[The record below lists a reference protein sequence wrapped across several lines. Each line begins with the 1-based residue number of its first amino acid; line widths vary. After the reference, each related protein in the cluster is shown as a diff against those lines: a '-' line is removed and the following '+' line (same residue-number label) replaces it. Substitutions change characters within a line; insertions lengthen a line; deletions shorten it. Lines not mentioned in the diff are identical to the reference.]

1 LGERRKAR
9 EKALQCLFE
18 FDLGKTDLSK
28 ILERVGRSRLK
39 GEAKNFLKTL
49 LKGTVENLSL
59 IDSKISKLASKWR
72 LERIANVD
80 RNILRLTLYEI
91 LFLDDIPPA
100 VSINEAVEIA
110 KKYGTEESS
119 KFVNGILG
127 GLLRSRN

>member
-1 LGERRKAR
+1 MGERRKAR

-39 GEAKNFLKTL
+39 KEAKIFLKTL

-59 IDSKISKLASKWR
+59 IDSKISKLASNWR

-80 RNILRLTLYEI
+80 RNILRLSLYEI